1 MEKIIEMPKTS
12 ESALLAQ
19 SKYKRANIVN
29 VALQFNKKTDPDLT
43 NFVRSLPNKTG
54 FIKSLL
60 REQMGVG
67 ATHYVLCIND
77 EDDIRHLQLSS
88 VTAEDA
94 LIEAKRIVELFDGLL
109 KGRVDKHDWHIIKGE
124 VDETSPTGLVDDDD
138 SKPIYLYRG

>member
-1 MEKIIEMPKTS
+1 MEKIK
-12 ESALLAQ
+12 LAMTEAQ
-19 SKYKRANIVN
+19 LRAQDKYKKKALVN
-29 VALQFNKKTDPDLT
+29 VALQFNKFTEPELVEYVT
-43 NFVRSLPNKTG
+43 SLPNKTAY
-54 FIKSLL
+54 IKGLL

-94 LIEAKRIVELFDGLL
+94 LIEAKQIVELFDGLL
-109 KGRVDKHDWHIIKGE
+109 KGRVDKHDWHIINGE
-124 VDETSPTGLVDDDD
+124 VDETSPTGLIDDDD

>member
-1 MEKIIEMPKTS
+1 MEITVMGKAS
-12 ESALLAQ
+12 ESHLRAAT
-19 SKYKRANIVN
+19 KYKQANIVN

-94 LIEAKRIVELFDGLL
+94 LIEAKQIVELFDGLL

>member
-1 MEKIIEMPKTS
+1 MEKSKMAMTE
-12 ESALLAQ
+12 AQ
-19 SKYKRANIVN
+19 LRAQDKYKKANIMNVLLQVN
-29 VALQFNKKTDPDLT
+29 RKTESDIVEVLE
-43 NFVRSLPNKTG
+43 SCPNKMG
-54 FIKSLL
+54 YIKNLI

-67 ATHYVLCIND
+67 ETHYVLCIND

-94 LIEAKRIVELFDGLL
+94 LIEAKQIVELFDGLL

>member
-1 MEKIIEMPKTS
+1 MEKIKFAMTE
-12 ESALLAQ
+12 AQ
-19 SKYKRANIVN
+19 LRAHDKYKKKALVN
-29 VALQFNKKTDPDLT
+29 VALQFNKFTEPELVEYVT
-43 NFVRSLPNKTG
+43 SLPNKTAY
-54 FIKSLL
+54 IKGLL

-94 LIEAKRIVELFDGLL
+94 LIEAKQIVGLFDGML

-124 VDETSPTGLVDDDD
+124 VDDTSPTGLVDDDD

>member
-1 MEKIIEMPKTS
+1 MENIK
-12 ESALLAQ
+12 LAMTEAQ
-19 SKYKRANIVN
+19 LRAQDKYKKKALVN
-29 VALQFNKKTDPDLT
+29 VALQFNKFTEPELVEYVT
-43 NFVRSLPNKTG
+43 SLPNKTAY
-54 FIKSLL
+54 IKGLL

>member
-1 MEKIIEMPKTS
+1 MEKSKMAMTE
-12 ESALLAQ
+12 AQ
-19 SKYKRANIVN
+19 LRAQDKYKKANIMNVLLQVN
-29 VALQFNKKTDPDLT
+29 RRTESDIVEVLENC
-43 NFVRSLPNKTG
+43 PNKMG
-54 FIKSLL
+54 YIKNLI

>member
-94 LIEAKRIVELFDGLL
+94 LIEAKQIVELFDGLL
-109 KGRVDKHDWHIIKGE
+109 KGRLDKHDWHIIKGE
-124 VDETSPTGLVDDDD
+124 IDETSPTGLVDDDD

>member
-1 MEKIIEMPKTS
+1 MEKIK
-12 ESALLAQ
+12 LAMTEAQ
-19 SKYKRANIVN
+19 LRAQDKYKKKALVN
-29 VALQFNKKTDPDLT
+29 VALQFNKFTEPELVEYVT
-43 NFVRSLPNKTG
+43 SLPNKTAY
-54 FIKSLL
+54 IKGLL

-124 VDETSPTGLVDDDD
+124 VDETSPTGLIDDDD

>member
-1 MEKIIEMPKTS
+1 MEKSKMAMTE
-12 ESALLAQ
+12 AQ
-19 SKYKRANIVN
+19 LRAQDKYKKANIMSVLLQVN
-29 VALQFNKKTDPDLT
+29 RRTESDIVEVLENC
-43 NFVRSLPNKTG
+43 PNKMG
-54 FIKSLL
+54 YIKNLI
-60 REQMGVG
+60 REQMGFG

-94 LIEAKRIVELFDGLL
+94 LVEAKRIVELFDGLL

>member
-1 MEKIIEMPKTS
+1 MKS
-12 ESALLAQ
+12 Q
-19 SKYKRANIVN
+19 DKYKKANIMNVLLQVN
-29 VALQFNKKTDPDLT
+29 RRTESDIVEVLENC
-43 NFVRSLPNKTG
+43 PNKMG
-54 FIKSLL
+54 YIKNLI

-124 VDETSPTGLVDDDD
+124 VDETSPTGLIDDDD